1 MRLSGFQLPVDHL
14 SATSLSVAITCP
26 EQFRL
31 RYLKHEPERL
41 NIQKLVGSAFHGA
54 IADNWRWKLHSGDDL
69 PEQVALE
76 RLMGAW
82 DDTIEREGEPE
93 WKEPPQQL
101 FSTSSLMLQT
111 YLQDYAPAVTPLS
124 AEQRVE
130 EQVPGIPV
138 PVVGVVDCE
147 TRSRIL
153 ETKTTPQ
160 KVTTPKPRWR
170 LQARLYQLMIRKP
183 VSHQIVT
190 RQKTP
195 KIYTEA
201 TEPGLL
207 TPVADPDQTVLILQR
222 AVAVINDYYARW
234 GADQP
239 WPPNGIFHD
248 WLCSYCPYP
257 RICVAWEGTRGPKG
271 DWDD

>member
-1 MRLSGFQLPVDHL
+1 VRLSGFYLPVEHL

-31 RYLKHEPERL
+31 RYIKHEPERL

-54 IADNWRWKLHSGDDL
+54 IADNWRWKVEKGDDL
-69 PEQVALE
+69 PEHEALC
-76 RLMGAW
+76 RLLGAW

-93 WKEPPQQL
+93 WKEPPEQL
-101 FSTSSLMLQT
+101 FQTSQQMLSS
-111 YLQDYAPAVTPLS
+111 YLLDYAPAVTPLWV
-124 AEQRVE
+124 EQRIE
-130 EQVPGIPV
+130 ESVPGIPV

-147 TRSRIL
+147 TKSRIQ
-153 ETKTTPQ
+153 ETKTTPA

-170 LQARLYQLMIRKP
+170 LQSRIYQLLVRKP
-183 VSHQIVT
+183 VEHQIVT

-195 KIYTEA
+195 RVYTAE

-222 AVAVINDYYARW
+222 AVSTLNDYYARW
-234 GADQP
+234 GPDEP
-239 WPPNGIFHD
+239 WPPSGIFHD
-248 WLCSYCPYP
+248 WLCRYCPYVP
-257 RICVAWEGTRGPKG
+257 KCVAWAGTEGP
-271 DWDD
+271 